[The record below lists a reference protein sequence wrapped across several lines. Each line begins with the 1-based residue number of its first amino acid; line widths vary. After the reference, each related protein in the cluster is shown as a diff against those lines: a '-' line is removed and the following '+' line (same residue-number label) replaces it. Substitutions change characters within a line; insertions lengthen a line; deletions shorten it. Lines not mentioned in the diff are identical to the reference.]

1 MVKILLVSFG
11 GMIDGAD
18 FRRPAEVRVTLA
30 FRRCRK
36 TNAAPA

>member
-18 FRRPAEVRVTLA
+18 FRRPAEGLVMLA
-30 FRRCRK
+30 FGDAGNDCS
-36 TNAAPA
+36 PA